1 MEKHVHCN
9 YSKLRGRIKEIF
21 NTQGEL
27 AKQLHITEQSLSSK
41 LNGKQAFKQ
50 SEILRLC
57 ELLTIPNE
65 KIGLYF
71 FNNYIG

>member
-1 MEKHVHCN
+1 MEKRVTCN
-9 YSKLRGRIKEIF
+9 YSKLRGRIKETL

-27 AKQLHITEQSLSSK
+27 AKQLNITDQSLSSK

-50 SEILRLC
+50 SEILRIC
-57 ELLTIPNE
+57 KLLAIPNE
-65 KIGLYF
+65 EIGLYF